1 MGSLELIRW
10 NQNRDDNRWAPVLCR
25 NLHPC
30 QIMHPLVEIATWL
43 PNPNPTPNPNPSP
56 TPTPKPTNTRGCIIW
71 QGAEFGTTP
80 ANEIVV
86 CALAPP
92 TSGVLKSWR
101 IPKELRYFDRIIQQR
116 ISFTCSASILHVMKD
131 SLALYLSLRA
141 RARCVCVWDKATVS
155 RALHTTVY
163 GTSNTATLLIH
174 SDELKNKM
182 IIIL

>member
-10 NQNRDDNRWAPVLCR
+10 NQNREDNRWA
-25 NLHPC
+25 
-30 QIMHPLVEIATWL
+30 
-43 PNPNPTPNPNPSP
+43 
-56 TPTPKPTNTRGCIIW
+56 
-71 QGAEFGTTP
+71 P

-86 CALAPP
+86 CALVPP
-92 TSGVLKSWR
+92 TTREPAVLKSWR
-101 IPKELRYFDRIIQQR
+101 IPKELRYFDRKIQQW

-141 RARCVCVWDKATVS
+141 VCVCVCVRDKATAS
-155 RALHTTVY
+155 SASHYRVY
-163 GTSNTATLLIH
+163 GTSNTATLRIH